1 MQAVAKVLNASPAG
15 HYLNWS
21 VIHISLTNALII
33 VAMIVLFGLALI
45 LPFPSNPDDRPEPS
59 GRRTP

>member
-1 MQAVAKVLNASPAG
+1 MSAVAKVLDASPAG

-33 VAMIVLFGLALI
+33 LAMIVIFGLALI
-45 LPFPSNPDDRPEPS
+45 LPFPSHSDDQPESS